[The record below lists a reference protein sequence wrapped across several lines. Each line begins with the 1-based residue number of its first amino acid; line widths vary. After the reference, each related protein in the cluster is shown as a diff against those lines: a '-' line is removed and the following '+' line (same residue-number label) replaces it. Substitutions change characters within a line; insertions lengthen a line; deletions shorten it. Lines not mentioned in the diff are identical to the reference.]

1 MKTYAILNEHG
12 DYELMEISGNIEE
25 TDGTVEIDG
34 VEYEVID
41 ASDPFGIFE

>member
-12 DYELMEISGNIEE
+12 DYEFMEIAGNVE
-25 TDGTVEIDG
+25 TDGTVEING